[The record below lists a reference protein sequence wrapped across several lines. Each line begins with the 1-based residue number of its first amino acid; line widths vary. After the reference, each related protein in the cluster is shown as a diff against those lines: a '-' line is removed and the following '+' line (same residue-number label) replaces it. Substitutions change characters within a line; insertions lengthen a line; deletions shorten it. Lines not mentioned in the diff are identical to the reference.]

1 MPRYAELIYNGFWF
15 SPEREMLQALIDK
28 SQEHVEGEVRLKL
41 YKGNVIVTG
50 RESAKSLYSTSLV
63 TFEDDKGAYDQK
75 DAEGFIRLNALRLRT
90 LAARNAEELRAPMFS
105 RMEIGRIAGIPI
117 YLDMM
122 FVLVLLVFTYPYFT
136 SGNTQLMSAGF
147 IIVVGLL
154 LSILLH
160 ELGHA
165 FAGRLFNARVS
176 HIELTGIGGIAHFER
191 SLPRSAL
198 ARSVISLAG
207 PAVNLGLWLGLG
219 WLAGE
224 AGAAGNPMVSLP
236 LAVLA
241 SANFFLMVFNLL
253 PAYPLDGGHTLDAWL
268 GALLGPVWSVRI
280 VAGLGL
286 VVAAGV
292 ALFALPTRLLPADR
306 RPVPGPGQLAGAAE
320 RRGLAEVTGEGA
332 YRRALT
338 PTRNAIGLS
347 RPTAC
352 GAAVADGRLSPWRSV
367 LPPPGGGAAHRH
379 EFRTR
384 RRRAIGRTA

>member
-1 MPRYAELIYNGFWF
+1 
-15 SPEREMLQALIDK
+15 
-28 SQEHVEGEVRLKL
+28 
-41 YKGNVIVTG
+41 
-50 RESAKSLYSTSLV
+50 
-63 TFEDDKGAYDQK
+63 
-75 DAEGFIRLNALRLRT
+75 
-90 LAARNAEELRAPMFS
+90 MFS

-122 FVLVLLVFTYPYFT
+122 FVLVLLFFTYPYFT

-165 FAGRLFNARVS
+165 FAGRLFNAHVS

-198 ARSVISLAG
+198 ARSVIYLAG

-224 AGAAGNPMVSLP
+224 AAGSGQPDGGLP

-286 VVAAGV
+286 VVAVGV
-292 ALFALPTRLLPADR
+292 ALYALPTRHLPAVR
-306 RPVPGPGQLAGAAE
+306 RPVPGAGQLAGAAE
-320 RRGLAEVTGEGA
+320 RRRLV
-332 YRRALT
+332 
-338 PTRNAIGLS
+338 
-347 RPTAC
+347 
-352 GAAVADGRLSPWRSV
+352 AVAGSLRSSRRGRGT
-367 LPPPGGGAAHRH
+367 PPRGG
-379 EFRTR
+379 
-384 RRRAIGRTA
+384 